1 MREYIGDI
9 VIEGVPSMLYLSL
22 EGLVVQEPG
31 YDANGQFEYTSVVI
45 ENESTL
51 MNIYRNGDYEVGM
64 LQQGIDEAQER
75 LDFRLNLE
83 A

>member
-9 VIEGVPSMLYLSL
+9 TIEGVPSMLYLSL

-31 YDANGQFEYTSVVI
+31 YDTNGQFEYTAITV
-45 ENESTL
+45 EDESTL
-51 MNIYRNGDYEVGM
+51 MNIYRNGGYEVGM

>member
-31 YDANGQFEYTSVVI
+31 YDANGQFEYTSITI
-45 ENESTL
+45 EDESTL
-51 MNIYRNGDYEVGM
+51 
-64 LQQGIDEAQER
+64 
-75 LDFRLNLE
+75 
-83 A
+83 

>member
-1 MREYIGDI
+1 
-9 VIEGVPSMLYLSL
+9 
-22 EGLVVQEPG
+22 
-31 YDANGQFEYTSVVI
+31 
-45 ENESTL
+45 

>member
-9 VIEGVPSMLYLSL
+9 IIEGVPSMLYLSL

-31 YDANGQFEYTSVVI
+31 YDTNGQFEYTSVVI
-45 ENESTL
+45 EDESTL